1 MNVSAER
8 VRPNNV
14 CVRAFDGSKT
24 DVIGEIE
31 LVLTIGPVDFAVN
44 FQVLDINASYNLLLG
59 RPWVHRTGAVPS
71 TLHQMIKFEH
81 DRQEVIVHGEGD
93 LSIYKDSSFP
103 FIKADNENEA
113 LVYHISEVVVIEH
126 VPEGSVIP
134 KTNMSIASVMVV
146 NELLKHGFEPGKGL
160 GICLQGRAYP
170 VSLPK
175 SIGTFGLG
183 YQPRVEDKMNAKKQ
197 KRDVWSLTKPIQPI
211 YKSFIKARATESYQ
225 SSFPEPVMKV
235 SKEMINYFQD
245 LFVEVDMVEL
255 GEGTSDRDV
264 QFIGPD
270 VNLNN
275 WEATPL
281 PVKDESW

>member
-1 MNVSAER
+1 
-8 VRPNNV
+8 
-14 CVRAFDGSKT
+14 
-24 DVIGEIE
+24 
-31 LVLTIGPVDFAVN
+31 
-44 FQVLDINASYNLLLG
+44 
-59 RPWVHRTGAVPS
+59 
-71 TLHQMIKFEH
+71 MIKFEY

-113 LVYHISEVVVIEH
+113 LVYQASEVVDIEH

-134 KTNMSIASVMVV
+134 KPNMSIASVMVV

-235 SKEMINYFQD
+235 SEEMINYFQD

-264 QFIGPD
+264 QFISPD

>member
-1 MNVSAER
+1 MNVCAER
-8 VRPNNV
+8 ARPNNV
-14 CVRAFDGSKT
+14 CFRAFDGSKT

-59 RPWVHRTGAVPS
+59 RPWVHRAGVVPS
-71 TLHQMIKFEH
+71 TLHQMIKFEY

-93 LSIYKDSSFP
+93 LSIYKDSSSP

-113 LVYHISEVVVIEH
+113 LVYQAFEVVVVDH
-126 VPEGSVIP
+126 VLEGIVISKP
-134 KTNMSIASVMVV
+134 KMFIPTVMVV

-160 GICLQGRAYP
+160 GIFLQGRVYP
-170 VSLPK
+170 LSSRK
-175 SIGTFGLG
+175 SIDNFGLG
-183 YQPRVEDKMNAKKQ
+183 YQPRVEDKMKAKKK
-197 KRDVWSLTKPIQPI
+197 KRDVWSLTKTIQPI
-211 YKSFIKARATESYQ
+211 YKCFIKAHAPECYQ
-225 SSFPEPVMKV
+225 SYFLEPVMKV

-245 LFVEVDMVEL
+245 LLIEVDMVEL
-255 GEGTSDRDV
+255 GEGTSNRDV

-270 VNLNN
+270 INLNN

-281 PVKDESW
+281 PIKDESW

>member
-1 MNVSAER
+1 
-8 VRPNNV
+8 
-14 CVRAFDGSKT
+14 
-24 DVIGEIE
+24 
-31 LVLTIGPVDFAVN
+31 
-44 FQVLDINASYNLLLG
+44 
-59 RPWVHRTGAVPS
+59 
-71 TLHQMIKFEH
+71 
-81 DRQEVIVHGEGD
+81 
-93 LSIYKDSSFP
+93 
-103 FIKADNENEA
+103 
-113 LVYHISEVVVIEH
+113 
-126 VPEGSVIP
+126 
-134 KTNMSIASVMVV
+134 MVV
-146 NELLKHGFEPGKGL
+146 NELLKHGFEPGKDL

-211 YKSFIKARATESYQ
+211 YKSFIKAHAKESYQ
-225 SSFPEPVMKV
+225 SFFLELVMKV
-235 SKEMINYFQD
+235 SEEMINYFQD

-255 GEGTSDRDV
+255 GEGTSDIDV

-270 VNLNN
+270 VSLNN